1 MPGIADLALG
11 AAPIFGGALMG
22 VIAGSFKGP
31 DYRAAI
37 KDDLDL
43 LAKIPPENV
52 ELRAALQRS
61 IDARIGDLVVTM
73 DKSRELRQ
81 SAVGYKGDWRDVVVF
96 ICALLFTVV
105 WWNIDHQRTN
115 WIVMFVFLIVL
126 SIVTGLYAARGVL
139 RTLLRPFRRG
149 SRSAG
154 SRSAG

>member
-22 VIAGSFKGP
+22 VIAGSLKGP

-43 LAKIPPENV
+43 LAKIPPENAA
-52 ELRAALQRS
+52 LREALQRS
-61 IDARIGDLVVTM
+61 IDDRISDLVVTM

-105 WWNIDHQRTN
+105 WWNVDHQRTN

-154 SRSAG
+154 

>member
-61 IDARIGDLVVTM
+61 IDSRIGDLVVTM

-139 RTLLRPFRRG
+139 RTLLRQFRRG

>member
-22 VIAGSFKGP
+22 VIAGNLKGP

-43 LAKIPPENV
+43 LAKIPPENTA
-52 ELRAALQRS
+52 LREALQRS
-61 IDARIGDLVVTM
+61 IDDRISDLVVTM

-105 WWNIDHQRTN
+105 WWNVDHQRTN

-139 RTLLRPFRRG
+139 RTLLRPFRHG

-154 SRSAG
+154 